1 VLGGLQYLRIRRPT
15 ALCSLFVAATRR
27 LQRNTS
33 DDSSNYSNGHNLA
46 VVHTHADGLY
56 DRSSFHVAGSPCL
69 VADLASQSAT
79 RAVQPLPSLGH
90 EEVSNSTTGTP
101 HPTVGLVEH
110 VAVLPLAHNDEPLTA
125 EEWIEAS
132 DGLLSIDIISK
143 NKDNI
148 VPSRTVPYGWVA
160 RAIVHVMES
169 KAGVGVFSMDMR
181 LRNKPHW
188 QPYEDESLPNSFD
201 PCLLLVV
208 IVIVVPAVLVRM
220 V

>member
-1 VLGGLQYLRIRRPT
+1 MLSREAGRLSKTCLVACNIYVSARLPHCAPFLLQLLEDAQQHCRQLR
-15 ALCSLFVAATRR
+15 
-27 LQRNTS
+27 RNTS

-46 VVHTHADGLY
+46 VVHAYADGPY

-79 RAVQPLPSLGH
+79 RAAQPLSSLRH

-169 KAGVGVFSMDMR
+169 KAGVGVFFYGYATAQQTP
-181 LRNKPHW
+181 LAT
-188 QPYEDESLPNSFD
+188 
-201 PCLLLVV
+201 V
-208 IVIVVPAVLVRM
+208 
-220 V
+220 